1 VRVFEH
7 GLEQRGPFLQ
17 VFHTSENNRMDS
29 CATGSHDDSG
39 GMSDRLIVPDG
50 LDFAGRAE
58 FTTAASRM
66 IEHAAERI
74 EVDCSGVTLADD
86 PTVGMLVWLTR
97 NARRRGLSVVLDSPT
112 PALVAALERAGV
124 TDRFAVG

>member
-1 VRVFEH
+1 
-7 GLEQRGPFLQ
+7 
-17 VFHTSENNRMDS
+17 
-29 CATGSHDDSG
+29 
-39 GMSDRLIVPDG
+39 MSDRLIVPDG

-74 EVDCSGVTLADD
+74 EVDCSGVTRADD

-112 PALVAALERAGV
+112 PVLVAALERAGV